1 MLYSTP
7 SDRKRCD
14 YFRHIHIFAVHQRTD
29 SFCASHAARALI
41 RIPFRALMA
50 RPFLASVMVKSTLLI
65 VEQASKIDMF
75 ARPFRVKVA
84 VTLCLAAVSTFA
96 QDANRPASR
105 SLEVSE
111 VDGIP
116 VLVKHLPDWEAV
128 RPTTVFARSTAELR
142 ASLGERPVLDLIDW
156 TAGTEAV
163 TAAYPAGRLLIVE
176 FTSPQGSAEAD
187 AKFGSFLA
195 GDGSTAYRRI
205 GNYNAMVMDVSDRA
219 QAEAL
224 LDQVRYEKQIQ
235 WLGNNPFRISAERAF
250 VLTTTDIFMSTVI
263 VIMIGIVVS
272 LIGGVIVGFV
282 YFRFSQKRRA
292 HLTTFSDAGGM
303 TRLNLDGFT
312 PEVVGVE
319 LLKD

>member
-1 MLYSTP
+1 
-7 SDRKRCD
+7 
-14 YFRHIHIFAVHQRTD
+14 
-29 SFCASHAARALI
+29 
-41 RIPFRALMA
+41 
-50 RPFLASVMVKSTLLI
+50 
-65 VEQASKIDMF
+65 MF
-75 ARPFRVKVA
+75 AGSLKVKGA
-84 VTLCLAAVSTFA
+84 VLLLCLAAASTFA
-96 QDANRPASR
+96 QDANGPASR

-128 RPTTVFARSTAELR
+128 RPTTVFAHTTAELK

-176 FTSPQGSAEAD
+176 FTSPQGSSDAD
-187 AKFGSFLA
+187 AKFSGFLA
-195 GDGSTAYRRI
+195 GDDSTAYRRI
-205 GNYNAMVMDVSDRA
+205 GNYNAMVFDAADRG

-250 VLTTTDIFMSTVI
+250 VLTTTDIFISTVL
-263 VIMIGIVVS
+263 VITIGIGVA
-272 LIGGVIVGFV
+272 LIGGVIVGLV

-292 HLTTFSDAGGM
+292 HLATFSDAGGM

-312 PEVVGVE
+312 SEK
-319 LLKD
+319 LLKE